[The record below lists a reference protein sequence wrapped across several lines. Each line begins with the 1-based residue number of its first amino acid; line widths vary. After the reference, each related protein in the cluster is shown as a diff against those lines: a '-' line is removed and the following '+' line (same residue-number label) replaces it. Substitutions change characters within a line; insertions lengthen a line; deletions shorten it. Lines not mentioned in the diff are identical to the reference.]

1 MKRYIILISNRS
13 DSYDRYWVSRP
24 TLKEAEKVASEYEKD
39 NKYLVEIVETAQCV
53 KNYFSTSFLNFQS

>member
-39 NKYLVEIVETAQCV
+39 NKYLVEIVETA
-53 KNYFSTSFLNFQS
+53 